1 MVTIVLF
8 FAFALLLW
16 LISQTLLPRYQSWRA
31 RNRMLDE
38 LEDRYESLRRCRS
51 DLQYHID
58 WAYDRGERST
68 AEKLIPELERLD
80 IELAEL
86 REKFERVE
94 RGEPPKSL

>member
-16 LISQTLLPRYQSWRA
+16 LLSQTILPRYQSWRA
-31 RNRMLDE
+31 RSRLLNE
-38 LEDRYESLRRCRS
+38 LEDRYENLRRCRH

-68 AEKLIPELERLD
+68 AEKLIPELDRLD
-80 IELAEL
+80 SELAEL
-86 REKFERVE
+86 RERFERVE
-94 RGEPPKSL
+94 RGEVEKTL